1 MKTTKPHWRVKT
13 IGTAVTAEQYHT
25 IGLKA
30 AKANMTVSE
39 YVSHIINKE
48 SYPSLFEQGGSIVTI
63 PASKTAE
70 DEAII
75 SKIEGLKQELKTIT
89 KNRDKWKADWQTRKA
104 KYDKL
109 EIEFKA
115 KQKELTDFNNS
126 VRNRIEPISK
136 RIKSLV
142 FYSETNCKDFTPD
155 LKDALNEIDMLKNS
169 LK

>member
-30 AKANMTVSE
+30 AKADMTVSQ
-39 YVSHIINKE
+39 YVSHIITKE
-48 SYPSLFEQGGSIVTI
+48 SYPSLFEQGGSIVTVT
-63 PASKTAE
+63 PSKTKE

-75 SKIEGLKQELKTIT
+75 KKIESLKEELKLMTE
-89 KNRDKWKADWQTRKA
+89 NRDKWKKDWNSRKA

-109 EIEFKA
+109 ETEFNEFKN
-115 KQKELTDFNNS
+115 KIGNS
-126 VRNRIEPISK
+126 IEPIRL

-142 FYSETNCKDFTPD
+142 DYSVSNCPSFTPD
-155 LKDALNEIDMLKNS
+155 LKDAVKEIEAIQTKLLK
-169 LK
+169 